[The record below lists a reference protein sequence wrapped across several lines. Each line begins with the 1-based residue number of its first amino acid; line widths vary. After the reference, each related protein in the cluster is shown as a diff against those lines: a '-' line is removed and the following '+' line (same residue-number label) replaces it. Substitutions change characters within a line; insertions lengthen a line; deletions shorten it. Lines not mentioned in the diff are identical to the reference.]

1 MQVANL
7 KSRVFSPTRDMSVR
21 VASTIAFIETY
32 RKSRAAESNFELKRE
47 NIHAHEFAY
56 LITDQLTGKFFVYGV
71 VSKRNPDNTGELTKE
86 DLAEIK
92 KLIPEGQEYVDIVR
106 GFDFEADEDNSEITV
121 YLGDEW
127 LFAILVD
134 EELGCYTIERNEYL
148 DRSSDIY
155 TLIKT
160 AGKAFRIA
168 RGY

>member
-7 KSRVFSPTRDMSVR
+7 KSRTHSPTRAMPVR
-21 VASTIAFIETY
+21 IASTLAFIESY
-32 RKSRAAESNFELKRE
+32 RKSRAVESNFELKRE

-56 LITDQLTGKFFVYGV
+56 LITDLPSGKFFVYGV
-71 VSKRNPDNTGELTKE
+71 VSKRNPDNTGVLTEE
-86 DLAEIK
+86 DLTEIK
-92 KLIPEGQEYVDIVR
+92 ALIPDDQEYVDIVR
-106 GFDFEADEDNSEITV
+106 GFDFEADEGNSEITV
-121 YLGDEW
+121 YLGAEW
-127 LFAILVD
+127 VFAILVD